1 MSCECMSY
9 IFTQRKREK
18 MKSTGIVRKIDE
30 LGRIVLPIEMRN
42 RLEIGP
48 GVGVEIFFENS
59 SIVLRKYA
67 PTCVFCGETEGLIE
81 FKGRKICRHC
91 VDALELGR

>member
-1 MSCECMSY
+1 
-9 IFTQRKREK
+9 
-18 MKSTGIVRKIDE
+18 MKSTGIVRKIDN

-48 GVGVEIFFENS
+48 GVGVEIFFEDS

-67 PTCVFCGETEGLIE
+67 PCCIFCGETDGLIE
-81 FKGRKICRHC
+81 YKGRNVCRRC
-91 VDALELGR
+91 IDQLGLTK

>member
-1 MSCECMSY
+1 
-9 IFTQRKREK
+9 

-48 GVGVEIFFENS
+48 GIGVEIFFENS

-67 PTCVFCGETEGLIE
+67 PSCIFCNETEGLVEYKERKVCRRCIE
-81 FKGRKICRHC
+81 
-91 VDALELGR
+91 ELGLKK

>member
-1 MSCECMSY
+1 
-9 IFTQRKREK
+9 

-48 GVGVEIFFENS
+48 GIGVEIFFENT
-59 SIVLRKYA
+59 A
-67 PTCVFCGETEGLIE
+67 
-81 FKGRKICRHC
+81 
-91 VDALELGR
+91 